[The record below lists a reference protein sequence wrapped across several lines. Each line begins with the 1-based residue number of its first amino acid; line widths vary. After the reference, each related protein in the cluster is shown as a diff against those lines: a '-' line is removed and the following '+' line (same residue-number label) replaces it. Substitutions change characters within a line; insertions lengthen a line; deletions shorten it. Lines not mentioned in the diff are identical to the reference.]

1 MTTLY
6 LKTFFKNISALRWR
20 NFLINEKISGVR
32 NTPSFIIGWGNL
44 KYAIKKGASININN
58 GGQLH
63 LNKSFSQPE
72 IGQGI
77 LKLME
82 NATINVNNSFDIYSG
97 HEIAIMP
104 GATLNLGSGYMNFNA
119 KIRCH
124 QEITIGENVALS
136 ENLTIW
142 DSDAHEV
149 VGSENP
155 KTQPVRIGNHV
166 WIGVN
171 VTILKGVSIGDGAII
186 AAGAVVSKDIPA
198 GCLAVGVP
206 AKVIKENVEWR

>member
-1 MTTLY
+1 MTILY
-6 LKTFFKNISALRWR
+6 LKTFLKNISVLRWR
-20 NFLINEKISGVR
+20 NFLINEKIPGVR
-32 NTPSFIIGWGNL
+32 NTPSFIIGCDNL
-44 KYAIKKGASININN
+44 KYALKKGAKININN

-77 LKLME
+77 LKLLE

-97 HEIAIMP
+97 HEIAVMP

-142 DSDAHEV
+142 DSDGHEV
-149 VGSENP
+149 VESENP
-155 KTQPVRIGNHV
+155 KTQAIKIGNHV

-171 VTILKGVSIGDGAII
+171 VTILKGVTIGDGAII
-186 AAGAVVSKDIPA
+186 AASAVVNKDIPA
-198 GCLAVGVP
+198 ACLAGGVP